1 MSSSRLVLS
10 SYERHTKG
18 STRRKSARKDIE
30 TASGKTYVCTET
42 SGIDFLAFSGI
53 ITAQARGFPR
63 QRNIRGNIDSL
74 ILKVAMPDVWHLA
87 KIALRLWN
95 FLEPSFGI
103 SKYPAPLKRLRRGKC
118 RLPTAEIERSHDDVS
133 SENACSS
140 TFDRRFV
147 FESTSFHSTMLFA
160 PWKLDT
166 KLWIFVLLSLQVSHE
181 RCYLIE
187 NVKQ

>member
-10 SYERHTKG
+10 SYERDTKG
-18 STRRKSARKDIE
+18 STRRNGERENVRLHWNVWDW
-30 TASGKTYVCTET
+30 
-42 SGIDFLAFSGI
+42 FLAFSGI
-53 ITAQARGFPR
+53 ITAQTRGFPR
-63 QRNIRGNIDSL
+63 QRNIRANIDSL

-103 SKYPAPLKRLRRGKC
+103 SKYPAPLKRLHRGKC

-147 FESTSFHSTMLFA
+147 FESTSFHPTMLFA

-187 NVKQ
+187 DVKQ